1 MVTIGILEFDK
12 ISHVS
17 FDTFLRGAAAPID
30 PLGRELRLPLG
41 KFFRPTDV
49 EPYVAQ
55 TPVPKLHVL
64 QCDADTDP
72 ASHT

>member
-1 MVTIGILEFDK
+1 MMSIGVLEFDK

-30 PLGRELRLPLG
+30 PFGCELRLPLG
-41 KFFRPTDV
+41 KLLSPSDV
-49 EPYVAQ
+49 EP
-55 TPVPKLHVL
+55 VPQLYVL